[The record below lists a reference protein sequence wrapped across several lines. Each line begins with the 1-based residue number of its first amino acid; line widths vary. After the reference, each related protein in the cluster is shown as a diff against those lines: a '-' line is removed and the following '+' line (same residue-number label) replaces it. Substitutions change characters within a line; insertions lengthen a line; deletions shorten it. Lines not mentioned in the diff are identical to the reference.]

1 MNDDRRQE
9 QIAEIADDRSQRQ
22 QGGAIG
28 PPLAADLGGD
38 YRLRRRI
45 RRLCRLRVPQAR
57 PAQGDCVAAA
67 RSPAATAADLPQQ
80 AAANSKAAGNLAASG
95 YVVAR
100 RKATVAA
107 EITGK
112 VVEVFIDEGMTVTEG
127 QVVARLDSVLAEK
140 DYELAR
146 SRVETA
152 DAAIAAITADLEDAT
167 RIMTR
172 VQTLSQKNFA
182 TEADLTKAQARV
194 GVLSAQLRQAQSQFE
209 TARIDAKRSASVLD
223 KHQIRAPFAGVV
235 VDRSA
240 QPGEMISPMSVGG
253 YTRTGICTIVDMD
266 SIEIEVDVN
275 EAFIG
280 RVVPGGAVNAML
292 DAYPDWTIP
301 ASVIAIVP
309 TANREKATVK
319 VRIRFEKKDPRI
331 LPDMAVKVNF
341 LADAKNN
348 RAKGAESHRRE
359 LASSRK
365 PSKETSVTAEQPMV
379 RLTGVAKRFTKG
391 KETISIFDHLDLAIP
406 RGDFIAVMGP
416 SGSGK
421 TTLLNL
427 LGGIDRAD
435 AGEIA
440 VADQRIDGLSEGEL
454 AAWRAANIGF
464 IFQFYNLMPMLTA
477 AQNVELPLLLT
488 RLKPQGA
495 RRARSD
501 RAVRGR
507 ARRPHQAPAARNVGR
522 TAAAR
527 GDCARHRLRSEP
539 AAVRRTDRR
548 SRPRNPPTRS
558 CRSCNC
564 STANS
569 ARPS

>member
-1 MNDDRRQE
+1 MTDDKSKLLRSLTIDRSASKVERPKSRWLPISATIVACVVAFAAFGAYEFRRQDPPKE
-9 QIAEIADDRSQRQ
+9 TAPQIAQ
-22 QGGAIG
+22 QSAAQPQTPQ
-28 PPLAADLGGD
+28 PPA
-38 YRLRRRI
+38 
-45 RRLCRLRVPQAR
+45 P
-57 PAQGDCVAAA
+57 
-67 RSPAATAADLPQQ
+67 
-80 AAANSKAAGNLAASG
+80 NSKAAGNLAASG

-112 VVEVFIDEGMTVTEG
+112 VVEVFIDEGMTVTDG
-127 QVVARLDSVLAEK
+127 QVVARLDSVLAER

-152 DAAIAAITADLEDAT
+152 DAAVAAITADLEDAT
-167 RIMTR
+167 RIMSR

-209 TARIDAKRSASVLD
+209 TARIDAKRSASMLD

-235 VDRSA
+235 IDRSA

-280 RVVPGGAVNAML
+280 RVAPGGAVNAML

-341 LADAKNN
+341 LGDAKT
-348 RAKGAESHRRE
+348 KGAT
-359 LASSRK
+359 
-365 PSKETSVTAEQPMV
+365 ETT
-379 RLTGVAKRFTKG
+379 
-391 KETISIFDHLDLAIP
+391 
-406 RGDFIAVMGP
+406 
-416 SGSGK
+416 
-421 TTLLNL
+421 
-427 LGGIDRAD
+427 
-435 AGEIA
+435 
-440 VADQRIDGLSEGEL
+440 
-454 AAWRAANIGF
+454 AAN
-464 IFQFYNLMPMLTA
+464 
-477 AQNVELPLLLT
+477 
-488 RLKPQGA
+488 
-495 RRARSD
+495 
-501 RAVRGR
+501 
-507 ARRPHQAPAARNVGR
+507 
-522 TAAAR
+522 
-527 GDCARHRLRSEP
+527 
-539 AAVRRTDRR
+539 
-548 SRPRNPPTRS
+548 
-558 CRSCNC
+558 
-564 STANS
+564 
-569 ARPS
+569 

>member
-1 MNDDRRQE
+1 MTEDKSKLLRSLT
-9 QIAEIADDRSQRQ
+9 IDRSAKAERPGRRWLPISAAIVTCVVAFAAFAAYEFRKQDLSRETVSQTVSQTAQ
-22 QGGAIG
+22 Q
-28 PPLAADLGGD
+28 
-38 YRLRRRI
+38 
-45 RRLCRLRVPQAR
+45 
-57 PAQGDCVAAA
+57 
-67 RSPAATAADLPQQ
+67 PAAQPQTPQQ
-80 AAANSKAAGNLAASG
+80 AATNNKAPGSLAASG

-152 DAAIAAITADLEDAT
+152 DAAVAAITADLEDAT
-167 RIMTR
+167 RIMSR

-182 TEADLTKAQARV
+182 TEAELTKAQARV
-194 GVLSAQLRQAQSQFE
+194 GVLSAQLRQTRSQFE
-209 TARIDAKRSASVLD
+209 TARIDARRSASMLD

-235 VDRSA
+235 IDRSA

-280 RVVPGGAVNAML
+280 RVAAGGAVNAML

-341 LADAKNN
+341 LGDAKEHG
-348 RAKGAESHRRE
+348 RAKGA
-359 LASSRK
+359 A
-365 PSKETSVTAEQPMV
+365 ETT
-379 RLTGVAKRFTKG
+379 
-391 KETISIFDHLDLAIP
+391 
-406 RGDFIAVMGP
+406 
-416 SGSGK
+416 
-421 TTLLNL
+421 
-427 LGGIDRAD
+427 
-435 AGEIA
+435 
-440 VADQRIDGLSEGEL
+440 
-454 AAWRAANIGF
+454 AAN
-464 IFQFYNLMPMLTA
+464 
-477 AQNVELPLLLT
+477 
-488 RLKPQGA
+488 
-495 RRARSD
+495 
-501 RAVRGR
+501 
-507 ARRPHQAPAARNVGR
+507 
-522 TAAAR
+522 
-527 GDCARHRLRSEP
+527 
-539 AAVRRTDRR
+539 
-548 SRPRNPPTRS
+548 
-558 CRSCNC
+558 
-564 STANS
+564 
-569 ARPS
+569 

>member
-1 MNDDRRQE
+1 MTEDKSKLLRSLSIDRSTNKAERTGSRWLPISAAIVACVIAFAAFAAFEFRRQDPPKE
-9 QIAEIADDRSQRQ
+9 TASQTAQ
-22 QGGAIG
+22 Q
-28 PPLAADLGGD
+28 
-38 YRLRRRI
+38 
-45 RRLCRLRVPQAR
+45 
-57 PAQGDCVAAA
+57 
-67 RSPAATAADLPQQ
+67 PAAQPQTPQQSQPQQ
-80 AAANSKAAGNLAASG
+80 AATNNKPAGSLAASG

-112 VVEVFIDEGMTVTEG
+112 VVEVFIDEGMTVTDG

-167 RIMTR
+167 RIMSR

-209 TARIDAKRSASVLD
+209 TAKIDAKRSASMLD

-235 VDRSA
+235 IDRSA

-319 VRIRFEKKDPRI
+319 VRIRFDKKDPRI

-341 LADAKNN
+341 LADAKVND
-348 RAKGAESHRRE
+348 A
-359 LASSRK
+359 
-365 PSKETSVTAEQPMV
+365 T
-379 RLTGVAKRFTKG
+379 
-391 KETISIFDHLDLAIP
+391 
-406 RGDFIAVMGP
+406 
-416 SGSGK
+416 K
-421 TTLLNL
+421 TT
-427 LGGIDRAD
+427 
-435 AGEIA
+435 
-440 VADQRIDGLSEGEL
+440 
-454 AAWRAANIGF
+454 AAN
-464 IFQFYNLMPMLTA
+464 
-477 AQNVELPLLLT
+477 
-488 RLKPQGA
+488 
-495 RRARSD
+495 
-501 RAVRGR
+501 
-507 ARRPHQAPAARNVGR
+507 
-522 TAAAR
+522 
-527 GDCARHRLRSEP
+527 
-539 AAVRRTDRR
+539 
-548 SRPRNPPTRS
+548 
-558 CRSCNC
+558 
-564 STANS
+564 
-569 ARPS
+569 